1 MLDYVA
7 RGFLLFSDDLIII
20 PLIVIGLIWLDHSI
34 FYHAACLI
42 LLSIL
47 VNVAL
52 KVTFQIPLASSLG
65 KVGYAFPS
73 GHMQLVTVL
82 YAWLALRLKNKWLSA
97 VVVILLLG
105 IGLSLIYFGYH
116 NIYDVLAAVFF
127 ASLLLALYLFADL
140 KWSKKV
146 PLYILSVASLLLVYI
161 GARSAQIASYVWM
174 AYYALWGLIL
184 AERLASKKVVSLLR
198 SHKLLATLLCIL
210 AILVVY
216 VLFHVLMRQGLPA
229 SIYQIQWLIIGF
241 VIPCVNFCAT
251 GLINRFS
258 HRNSP
263 RLSG

>member
-1 MLDYVA
+1 MLDYLA
-7 RGFLLFSDDLIII
+7 RGFLLFSNDPIII
-20 PLIVIGLIWLDHSI
+20 PLIVFGLIWLDRNT

-42 LLSIL
+42 LLSML

-52 KVTFQIPLASSLG
+52 KISFKIPLSPSLG

-82 YAWLALRLKNKWLSA
+82 YTWLALRLKNKWLSA
-97 VVVILLLG
+97 IVLSLLVG

-116 NIYDVLAAVFF
+116 NIYDVLAGVFF
-127 ASLLLALYLFADL
+127 ALLLVTLYLFVDR

-146 PLYILSVASLLLVYI
+146 PFYILGTASLLLLYI
-161 GARSAQIASYVWM
+161 GLRSTQILSYVWM

-184 AERLASKKVVSLLR
+184 AERMASKKVVSLFR
-198 SHKLLATLLCIL
+198 SHKLLATLLCFL
-210 AILVVY
+210 AIVVVY
-216 VLFHVLMRQGLPA
+216 LPFHVLLQRGLPA
-229 SIYQIQWLIIGF
+229 SIYQVQWLLIGF

-258 HRNSP
+258 HSVARNV
-263 RLSG
+263 